1 MIQHDRT
8 PDAGSDDTVAPAG
21 PPPTELQAR
30 AEAPE
35 GVQPPEAEPADPPVA
50 GPEGPEVSGP
60 NGPRAADGPVAARRR
75 LRTRRVG
82 VAAGVALA
90 LAVGTGAW
98 SLSTAARQTVAAT
111 ATVQEPVTADA
122 PDAAGWEP
130 PSRSVP
136 PGAKSLD
143 GTAPGTSVL
152 EQASATTATSAQ
164 QVGLVT
170 IVTTLGYQ
178 QSEAAGTGIVLTSDG
193 TVLTNNHVVE
203 GATEIEVTVES
214 TGETFSAEVVGTD
227 ATRDVA
233 VLQLDAASGL
243 ATATIDAG
251 DDDGA
256 LALGDPVTAV
266 GNAEGAGTLMAAAGT
281 VTALDETIT
290 TQDSGAT
297 QGTTLVGLV
306 EIQADVVAGDSGG
319 AVLDADG
326 DVVGMTTAASSGPGV
341 TSGYAIA
348 IGDALDVAAGILAG
362 EDTDTVTI
370 GYPAFLGVVL
380 GDATGDTAGTTSG
393 AVISGVLDGTP
404 AAGAGLAAG
413 DVVTSVDGVAVGT
426 ADALAQDLAQREP
439 GESVEIGW
447 TSADGA
453 AHVATVVLTEGPA
466 D

>member
-1 MIQHDRT
+1 MNQNDRT
-8 PDAGSDDTVAPAG
+8 PDAGADDVAAPAVPAPTALPASAEG
-21 PPPTELQAR
+21 PQ
-30 AEAPE
+30 
-35 GVQPPEAEPADPPVA
+35 GVQPPAAEQAHPAPAGRA
-50 GPEGPEVSGP
+50 GPEETGPQ
-60 NGPRAADGPVAARRR
+60 GPRATDGPAAVRRR
-75 LRTRRVG
+75 LRTRHVG

-98 SLSTAARQTVAAT
+98 SLSAASPETVAAT
-111 ATVQEPVTADA
+111 ATEADQEPVTADV
-122 PDAAGWEP
+122 PAAGWEP
-130 PSRSVP
+130 RSRSVP
-136 PGAKSLD
+136 PGAEGLD
-143 GTAPGTSVL
+143 GTAPGASVL
-152 EQASATTATSAQ
+152 DQASATTATATQ

-193 TVLTNNHVVE
+193 TVLTNNHVIE
-203 GATEIEVTVES
+203 GATDIEVTVES

-233 VLQLDAASGL
+233 VLRLDAASGL
-243 ATATIDAG
+243 ATVTVDAG

-256 LALGDPVTAV
+256 LAVGDPVTAV
-266 GNAEGAGTLMAAAGT
+266 GNAEGGGTLMAAAGT

-297 QGTTLVGLV
+297 AGTTLVGLV

-326 DVVGMTTAASSGPGV
+326 EVVAMTTAASSGPGA

-380 GDATGDTAGTTSG
+380 TDTTGGASGTSG
-393 AVISGVLDGTP
+393 AAISGVLDGTP
-404 AAGAGLAAG
+404 AAEAGLAAG
-413 DVVTSVDGVAVGT
+413 DVVTSVDGAAVST

-439 GESVEIGW
+439 GESVELGW
-447 TSADGA
+447 TSTDGA
-453 AHVATVVLTEGPA
+453 SHVATVVLAQGPA